1 MVQEEEGE
9 GEEEEQEEEE
19 EEDARRTKLWN
30 CQLSP
35 PELGVI

>member
-1 MVQEEEGE
+1 MVQ
-9 GEEEEQEEEE
+9 QEEEE
-19 EEDARRTKLWN
+19 EEWGEGEEEAQDARRTKLWN